1 MTGNRPSHSPPIPG
15 GIKPVILAA
24 DDDTVTRRVI
34 AAKLEREGYTVLS
47 FNNGEDLLAQ
57 ARQSKPALIILD
69 LMMPA
74 MDGYSTLRALRAD
87 PAHAA
92 VPVLMLSSKNQEDD
106 IVSCLKAGAADFVVK
121 PFSPQELVARV
132 RKLIPRA
139 NDTHAQ

>member
-1 MTGNRPSHSPPIPG
+1 MKGSSSSHSSPLPG
-15 GIKPVILAA
+15 GLKPVILAA

-47 FNNGEDLLAQ
+47 FSNGEDLLAQ
-57 ARQSKPALIILD
+57 ASKCKPALIILD

-74 MDGYSTLRALRAD
+74 MDGYSTLRSLRAD

-92 VPVLMLSSKNQEDD
+92 VPVLMLSSKNQDDD

-132 RKLIPRA
+132 RKLISRGPT
-139 NDTHAQ
+139 THER